1 MFYQTPTFTVVLAL
15 HTYRLSPTQSFH
27 LAVFW
32 HRCWHLLFDVL
43 NFCMTAASHNTLDPS
58 PWGIISTHHLS
69 SPLLRFTCEGWPT
82 HWDSLQSGVKE
93 ERKESS
99 TQVLSLCKFC
109 KACRRGWVVLG
120 DSGLTS
126 SQFKPLAHFFE
137 EFGDRCLNWQPFLV
151 SAPCSFFFLP
161 AVFFFY
167 ILILLPSPLLLIS
180 DVSTFQHFKHYKK
193 KRVRKRGSY
202 LKQKCSF
209 PASFT

>member
-1 MFYQTPTFTVVLAL
+1 M
-15 HTYRLSPTQSFH
+15 
-27 LAVFW
+27 
-32 HRCWHLLFDVL
+32 
-43 NFCMTAASHNTLDPS
+43 
-58 PWGIISTHHLS
+58 
-69 SPLLRFTCEGWPT
+69 
-82 HWDSLQSGVKE
+82 
-93 ERKESS
+93 
-99 TQVLSLCKFC
+99 
-109 KACRRGWVVLG
+109 VLG

-209 PASFT
+209 PASFTYPCHCSPSRLWQRHQPLTHHPLVQSFMSGSQSDLTHLLTAHSPGLSPMG